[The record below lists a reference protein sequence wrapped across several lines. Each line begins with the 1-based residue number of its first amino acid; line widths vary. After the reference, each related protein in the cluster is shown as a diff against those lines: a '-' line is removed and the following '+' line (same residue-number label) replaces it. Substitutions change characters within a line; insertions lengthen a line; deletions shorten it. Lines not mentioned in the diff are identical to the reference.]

1 MECLEGYEKE
11 MYNRFKTCVI
21 LCEVQE
27 FATKNKWFKNFCLKF
42 ASVEDFWLLFKRL
55 RKMNYLYS
63 FRWELNLIV
72 LTMDIS
78 SAD

>member
-1 MECLEGYEKE
+1 MKCRNLQPKINGLKISD
-11 MYNRFKTCVI
+11 K
-21 LCEVQE
+21 
-27 FATKNKWFKNFCLKF
+27 KF
-42 ASVEDFWLLFKRL
+42 ASVEDFWLLLKRL

-72 LTMDIS
+72 LKMDIS

>member
-1 MECLEGYEKE
+1 MKKKCTIFL
-11 MYNRFKTCVI
+11 RRVI

-27 FATKNKWFKNFCLKF
+27 F

-55 RKMNYLYS
+55 RRMNYLYS

>member
-1 MECLEGYEKE
+1 MKCRNLQPKINGLKI
-11 MYNRFKTCVI
+11 CV
-21 LCEVQE
+21 
-27 FATKNKWFKNFCLKF
+27 KKF
-42 ASVEDFWLLFKRL
+42 ASVEDFWLLLKRL

-72 LTMDIS
+72 LKMDIS

>member
-1 MECLEGYEKE
+1 MKCRNLQAKINGLKISVRNLHLLKTFGY
-11 MYNRFKTCVI
+11 
-21 LCEVQE
+21 L
-27 FATKNKWFKNFCLKF
+27 
-42 ASVEDFWLLFKRL
+42 SKRL